1 MQTKDAP
8 RAILEKI
15 TEYAKIIIIRHRRPD
30 GDALGSSLGLREIL
44 RASFPEK
51 TVLCQSEDSSDNLAF
66 MGRDDDPLPEAEY
79 ADALVIS
86 LDTATSD
93 RLSNSFW
100 PSAGCLVRIDHHVD
114 IKPYCGISWVEDY
127 RSSTCEMIADF
138 CFAFPDQLKMT
149 ADAARLLYTGMVT
162 DSGRFQIKD
171 VTGETMRL
179 AGRLLDAGI
188 DTETLFANLSLE
200 DFSVLE
206 YRAYALGQI
215 KRTENGVAYLY
226 VTTEMQERFGL
237 GREDASASVS
247 FMDKIKGSIIWIA
260 FIDNGDGSIRVR
272 LRSRFTTV
280 NKIAEKYRGGGHEC
294 ASGATLCSPDEIGLL
309 LADAD
314 AAIAAYKREHPEVF

>member
-1 MQTKDAP
+1 MDRFEAQS
-8 RAILEKI
+8 AILEKI
-15 TEYAKIIIIRHRRPD
+15 TEYAKIIIIRHTRPD

-51 TVLCQSEDSSDNLAF
+51 TVLCQSRDSSENLAF
-66 MGRDDDPLPEAEY
+66 MGNDDEPVPEAEY

-86 LDTATSD
+86 LDTGTSE

-100 PSAGCLVRIDHHVD
+100 ASAASLIRIDHHVD
-114 IKPYCGISWVEDY
+114 IKPYCEISWVEDY

-138 CFAFPDQLKMT
+138 CFAFPEQLKMT
-149 ADAARLLYTGMVT
+149 NAAARLLYTGMIT
-162 DSGRFQIKD
+162 DTGRFQTRE
-171 VTGETMRL
+171 VTGNTLRV
-179 AGRLLDAGI
+179 AAKLLDTGI
-188 DTETLFANLSLE
+188 DTETLFAQLSLD
-200 DFSVLE
+200 DFSVIG

-247 FMDKIKGSIIWIA
+247 FMERIRGSIIWIA

-294 ASGATLCSPDEIGLL
+294 ACGATLYSPDEIDLM

-314 AAIAAYKREHPEVF
+314 AAIADYKREHPEVF